1 MYVRDLS
8 GEIMSVFRTHK
19 TIADRSATDRSRHKK
34 KIEKAIKEGIHDIVA
49 EESII
54 GQDGKKQIKV
64 PVRGIKQ
71 YRFVYGSG
79 SGSKGVGSAQG
90 KDIRKGQV
98 IKEGSPP
105 GQGAGPGKGGKE
117 KGEDFYDVEISLEE
131 LAKYLFDDLN
141 LPDLDRKKA
150 DAIFSE
156 KLKRKGYRSEGIRVR
171 LSKKETLKNKIRRQ
185 KSAERN
191 GTYDPEEGESFP
203 FHQDDLMY
211 KHIDVKKKPIT
222 SAVIFFIMDVS
233 GSMDKHKKFLA
244 RSFFFLL
251 YQFIRYKYEKVD
263 LVFISHTTEGKEVN
277 EDDFFK
283 SASTG
288 GTMISSG
295 LQTEISAVE
304 NRYPTSA
311 WNIYSFHC
319 SDGENFQEDNPK
331 ALKAMEKIIGF
342 SQMTG
347 YIQINHSG
355 EKIYGQEM
363 TKIFMP
369 LESEKFKLVKIVKKE
384 DIWPQ
389 FKKLFGGGI
398 DV

>member
-1 MYVRDLS
+1 
-8 GEIMSVFRTHK
+8 MSVFRTHK

-71 YRFVYGSG
+71 YRFIYGSG
-79 SGSKGVGSAQG
+79 TGSKGVGSAQG

-98 IKEGSPP
+98 IKEGNPP
-105 GQGAGPGKGGKE
+105 TNGQGTGKGGND
-117 KGEDFYDVEISLEE
+117 KGEEYYDVEISLEE

-156 KLKRKGYRSEGIRVR
+156 KIKRKGYRSEGIRVR

-191 GTYDPEEGESFP
+191 GTYNPEEDESFP
-203 FHQDDLMY
+203 FHPDDLMY
-211 KHIDVKKKPIT
+211 KHIDIKKKPIT

-233 GSMDKHKKFLA
+233 GSMDKNKKFLA

-251 YQFIRYKYEKVD
+251 YQFIRYKYEKVN
-263 LVFISHTTEGKEVN
+263 LVFISHTTEGKEVS

-295 LQTEISAVE
+295 LLTEISVVE
-304 NRYPTSA
+304 ERYPTNA

-319 SDGENFQEDNPK
+319 SDGENWDEDNPK

-342 SQMTG
+342 SQMTA
-347 YIQINHSG
+347 YIQINHAG
-355 EKIYGQEM
+355 EKVFGQEM
-363 TKIFMP
+363 TKIFSH
-369 LESEKFKLVKIVKKE
+369 LESEKFKLVKIIKKE

-389 FKKLFGGGI
+389 FKKLFGGNI